1 MGVPITP
8 GSGRTIASDLVG
20 SLDYQQIK
28 IVDGTTGGTT
38 GAVVG
43 SDGGLGVTA
52 RRSAR
57 TTWTVNLT
65 GAAPTAAY
73 DLIQLT
79 APSSYGLIVTR
90 LCIWNPGS
98 QTTAGLRTL
107 SLVRVNLPNTG
118 TAVTPAPLEAGG
130 TSFAGTAYTMATA
143 GGTVTAT
150 LYAMSLYVPAAV
162 GSFVPVVIDFDE
174 LGLGQAPTV
183 AASGAIALR
192 DSGATGA
199 ANMSVTLEFAQL

>member
-28 IVDGTTGGTT
+28 IVDGTIGGST
-38 GAVVG
+38 GAIVG

-57 TTWTVNLT
+57 TTWAVNLT
-65 GAAPTAAY
+65 NAAPTVAY
-73 DLIQLT
+73 DLIQLR
-79 APSSYGLIVTR
+79 APSTYGVIVTR
-90 LCIWNPGS
+90 MCIWNPGS

-107 SLVRVNLPNTG
+107 SLVRVNTPSAG
-118 TAVTPAPLEAGG
+118 TSVTPSPLEDGG
-130 TSFAGTAYTMATA
+130 ASFAGTAYTMASA

-150 LYAMSLYVPAAV
+150 LYAMSLYVPGAV
-162 GSFVPVVIDFDE
+162 GSFVPLIIDFDE

-183 AASGAIALR
+183 AANGAICLR
-192 DSGATGA
+192 DSGASGA
-199 ANMSVTLEFAQL
+199 ANLSVTLEFAQL